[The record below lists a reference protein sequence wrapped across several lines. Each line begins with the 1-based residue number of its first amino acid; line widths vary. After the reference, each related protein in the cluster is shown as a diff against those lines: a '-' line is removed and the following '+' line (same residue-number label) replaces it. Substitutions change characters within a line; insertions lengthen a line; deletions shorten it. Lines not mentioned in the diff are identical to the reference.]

1 MAVEQEKSCENIPI
15 NHAGCHIAIS
25 RANHTYFKP
34 GVSEVSQW
42 SATEVARHN
51 TGSAS
56 SRTAI
61 RYFSSG
67 REAICARHP
76 SSWIINYANPVKANR
91 AAACMPAAR
100 S

>member
-42 SATEVARHN
+42 WATEVARHN
-51 TGSAS
+51 TGF
-56 SRTAI
+56 RFI
-61 RYFSSG
+61 PHGHKVLLVGKGGYLR
-67 REAICARHP
+67 
-76 SSWIINYANPVKANR
+76 
-91 AAACMPAAR
+91 
-100 S
+100 